1 MHPGG
6 LTRPPE
12 ELPKSFMAVL
22 NRAGSE
28 GDWKINVSEGW
39 VVEKIK
45 RMRLKPGWPDSGA
58 IRARE
63 GKVDVSS
70 KAWSRW
76 ARGELGK

>member
-1 MHPGG
+1 
-6 LTRPPE
+6 
-12 ELPKSFMAVL
+12 MAVL

-58 IRARE
+58 VRARE
-63 GKVDVSS
+63 GNEQQSLEQVGSWRAGKMSLVQPNLALVSC
-70 KAWSRW
+70 
-76 ARGELGK
+76 

>member
-1 MHPGG
+1 MHPRG

-22 NRAGSE
+22 NRAGSK

-45 RMRLKPGWPDSGA
+45 RMRLKPAWPNS
-58 IRARE
+58 RAVRVRE
-63 GKVDVSS
+63 GKVDVSR
-70 KAWSRW
+70 KA
-76 ARGELGK
+76 